1 MGVVFTYLGTSDRS
15 AAFNPRT
22 VPLAQLHHAGAEL
35 KVHVKCT
42 SINDGRTTLC
52 GEKGTHRV
60 PDHGRCP
67 VTLLSWLRVNDV
79 WRIKWDRSLGVR
91 DVVLPHDRRQHL
103 CTPRVVLTLCQAAE
117 KSFVAVQYT

>member
-1 MGVVFTYLGTSDRS
+1 MFTYLGTSDRS

-22 VPLAQLHHAGAEL
+22 VPLAQLHHAGAE
-35 KVHVKCT
+35 
-42 SINDGRTTLC
+42 
-52 GEKGTHRV
+52 RV

-117 KSFVAVQYT
+117 KSFVAVQYA